1 LVLPFEQKDA
11 LHVEP
16 DLRMHVPSSAGKGAK
31 RAMSADHGNAEN
43 NVKRWQML
51 EAEAL
56 TIASRISDPEP
67 KRIMLTIAIAYG
79 RLAERAALRLSKR
92 K

>member
-1 LVLPFEQKDA
+1 
-11 LHVEP
+11 
-16 DLRMHVPSSAGKGAK
+16 
-31 RAMSADHGNAEN
+31 MSADNSNAEN
-43 NVKRWQML
+43 DLKRWQML

-67 KRIMLTIAIAYG
+67 KQLMLTIATAYG
-79 RLAERAALRLSKR
+79 RLAERAALRLSKE